1 MAGNFLS
8 GACSTRL
15 FGMLYCWVDLHC
27 AFAIKTVSKR
37 NKERG
42 KIKSNIKRVF
52 CDLFMSNLWKGRM
65 EMRDGLGEE
74 TSSFPS
80 LLSLLSL
87 EDSLP

>member
-42 KIKSNIKRVF
+42 KIKSGIKRVF
-52 CDLFMSNLWKGRM
+52 CDLFMSNLWKMTGGITVPKLVVTVR
-65 EMRDGLGEE
+65 L
-74 TSSFPS
+74 
-80 LLSLLSL
+80 
-87 EDSLP
+87 